1 MYIPVYAPTNFFNRP
16 KNSLEE
22 PEVEDVEGEW
32 WKDCLLDSKHADY
45 CLYQYDLWKLVNHV
59 AWMSRKDDVT
69 ELVYV

>member
-1 MYIPVYAPTNFFNRP
+1 MYIHVYAPTNFFNRP

-45 CLYQYDLWKLVNHV
+45 CLYQYDLWK
-59 AWMSRKDDVT
+59 AS
-69 ELVYV
+69 